1 MTSRAVLPLLLVLTL
16 LPAAGC
22 DKVAP
27 VAPSGTTLTISANPA
42 KIDSPSGTSTVTVV
56 AIRPNGTPVNPGT
69 QIRFSTDLGTIQEVA
84 ETDDSGVARV
94 TLRGDGRLGMA
105 TVSATTGGVAEAAT
119 LEVQIGTPAASIN
132 LQPNPT
138 TIAETGDTVQLVA
151 VLTDSSGRPL
161 QGRGVIFSTEVGE
174 LRSGGAIRQT
184 DANGRATDRLD
195 IEAEDLTNGQT
206 SFTVSVQAA
215 GGGGEGG
222 GAVTDTFEI
231 RVQGGRPEADFEVA
245 RGASAN
251 EVAFINTSTGGVGSL
266 EYRWDFGEP
275 GRPSNTST
283 EENPTHTYQSPGTY
297 TVRLDVTDDANQSDV
312 SIQQITVPV
321 DDGSN

>member
-1 MTSRAVLPLLLVLTL
+1 LLLLLTL

-42 KIDSPSGTSTVTVV
+42 RIDSPNGTSTVTVV

-69 QIRFSTDLGTIQEVA
+69 QIRFSTDLGTVEEVA
-84 ETDDSGVARV
+84 ETDESGVARA
-94 TLRGDGRLGMA
+94 TLRGDGRIGMA
-105 TVSATTGGVAEAAT
+105 TISATTGGVAEAAT

-138 TIAETGDTVQLVA
+138 TIAETGGTVQLVA

-161 QGRGVIFSTEVGE
+161 QGRGVIFSTEVGV

-184 DANGRATDRLD
+184 NASGQATDRLD
-195 IEAEDLTNGQT
+195 IAPGDLTNGQT

-215 GGGGEGG
+215 GGGGDGG

-245 RGASAN
+245 QGASAN
-251 EVAFINTSTGGVGSL
+251 EVAFINTSTGGVGTL

-283 EENPTHTYQSPGTY
+283 EENPTHTYQSAGTY
-297 TVRLDVTDDANQSDV
+297 TVRLDVVDEAGQSSV
-312 SIQQITVPV
+312 EIRQITVPV
-321 DDGSN
+321 DDE